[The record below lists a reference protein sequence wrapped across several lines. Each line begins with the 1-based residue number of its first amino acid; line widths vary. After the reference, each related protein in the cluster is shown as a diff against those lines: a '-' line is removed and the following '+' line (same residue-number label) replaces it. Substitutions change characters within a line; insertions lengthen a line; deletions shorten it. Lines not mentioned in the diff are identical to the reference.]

1 MLHPK
6 LKTNNKT
13 SLNVDLYKQE
23 GRNKVRILF
32 QNNTQY
38 LSDNSIQLDT
48 DVIKDI
54 SPNLVE

>member
-6 LKTNNKT
+6 FKTNNKT

-23 GRNKVRILF
+23 ERNKMRILF

-38 LSDNSIQLDT
+38 LSNNCIQLET
-48 DVIKDI
+48 DVINDV
-54 SPNLVE
+54 SQNLIE